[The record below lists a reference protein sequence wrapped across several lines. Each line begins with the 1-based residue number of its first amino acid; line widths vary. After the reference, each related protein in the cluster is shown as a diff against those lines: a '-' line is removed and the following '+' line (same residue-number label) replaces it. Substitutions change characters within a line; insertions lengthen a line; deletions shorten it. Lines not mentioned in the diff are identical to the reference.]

1 MNVVDLKNKRITVM
15 GLGLHG
21 GGVGTVRFLSEVGA
35 KITVTD
41 LKSKEEL
48 ASSLEKLKDL
58 KNISYVFQQHRPED
72 FLGADMVIKNPSA
85 PWNNKQI
92 KLALENKIPV
102 EIDSSLFFKLCKN
115 PIIGVTGTKGKT
127 TTATLIYEILRLAR
141 KNPIKVGIGQA
152 SVLDKLKDLKKDS
165 TVVFELSSWRLS
177 ALGKNKIS
185 PETAV
190 ITNIYPDHLNYYKSM
205 DEYITDKKNIFLYQK
220 NENSC
225 VINNDSELIKKFEG
239 EIKSKLIKFS
249 KNKISEGRAVYLD
262 NGVIYFNDGM
272 DEKNIIEISEIKIK
286 GEHNL
291 ENIMAASAVSLA
303 IGVKIEIIQKAIKEF
318 SGIAHRLELVR
329 ELDGIK
335 YINDTA
341 ATTPEA
347 GISALKSFSE
357 PIILIAG
364 GSDKNLDMTEFSKI
378 ICKKVKGVVFL
389 KGVATEKI
397 IVEMKKIDNCLDTEN
412 LRIVE
417 SMEKAVELARS
428 VAEKGDIIL
437 LSPGSAS
444 FGLFIN
450 EFDRGDKFKEV
461 VKKLK

>member
-1 MNVVDLKNKRITVM
+1 MDIIDLKNKRITVM

-21 GGVGTVRFLSEVGA
+21 GGVGTVRFLFEVGA

-72 FLGADMVIKNPSA
+72 FLSADMVIKNPSA

-127 TTATLIYEILRLAR
+127 TTATLIYEILRLAG
-141 KNPIKVGIGQA
+141 KNPIKVGIGQT
-152 SVLDKLKDLKKDS
+152 SVLDKLKELKKDS
-165 TVVFELSSWRLS
+165 AVVFELSSWRLS

-185 PETAV
+185 PETAL

-225 VINNDSELIKKFEG
+225 VINNDNELIKKFEG

-262 NGVIYFNDGM
+262 KGVIYFNDGM
-272 DEKNIIEISEIKIK
+272 DEKKIVEVSEIKIK

-303 IGVKIEIIQKAIKEF
+303 IGIKIEIIQKAIKEF

-397 IVEMKKIDNCLDTEN
+397 ITEMKKNDSCLDAEN

-461 VKKLK
+461 VGKLK